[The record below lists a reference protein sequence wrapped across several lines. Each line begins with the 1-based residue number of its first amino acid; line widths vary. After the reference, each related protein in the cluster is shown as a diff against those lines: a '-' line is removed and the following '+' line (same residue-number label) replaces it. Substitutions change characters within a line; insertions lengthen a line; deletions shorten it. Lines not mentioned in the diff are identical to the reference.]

1 MKTGWLW
8 IALLMGMLIPA
19 QATMNA
25 KMRTFVLNPMYSS
38 LINFMVGGVLIVVA
52 TSVAIALGQQGN
64 WRGVQQAPWWAWCGG
79 LIGASMVV
87 IGILAIPNTG
97 AANYSVAIIAGQL
110 VGALLLDHFGWLGV
124 PQHSIS
130 AARLAGAALLMLGV
144 WLMQRN

>member
-1 MKTGWLW
+1 MKTGWLLM
-8 IALLMGMLIPA
+8 ALLMGMLIPA

-38 LINFMVGGVLIVVA
+38 LINFAVGGILIVVA
-52 TSVAIALGQQGN
+52 TSVAIALRQPGN
-64 WRGVQQAPWWAWCGG
+64 WRGMSQAPWWAWCGG
-79 LIGASMVV
+79 LIGASVVV

-110 VGALLLDHFGWLGV
+110 FGALVLDHFGWLGIQ
-124 PQHSIS
+124 PHPIS
-130 AARLAGAALLMLGV
+130 AARLAGAALLLLGV